1 MRAMGASMEGLL
13 NIMIVEDSAP
23 IAGRLKF
30 MVGDLLLH
38 KSINIASSIARA
50 HDLMQETV
58 PDVVILDIHLQ
69 GEEPGVTGLDLLK
82 TIRKDYGNMVVMML
96 TNYSDEFYKNKCKEL
111 GADYFFDKSAD
122 FDKVSEALKAVSVS
136 KSKVN

>member
-1 MRAMGASMEGLL
+1 MGASMEGLL

-38 KSINIASSIARA
+38 KNISIASSIARA
-50 HDLMQETV
+50 RDLMQETL

-82 TIRKDYGNMVVMML
+82 TIRKEYGSIVVMML

>member
-1 MRAMGASMEGLL
+1 MGASMEGLL

-38 KSINIASSIARA
+38 KNISIASSIARA
-50 HDLMQETV
+50 HDLMQEIL

-82 TIRKDYGNMVVMML
+82 TIRKEYGNMVVMML

-122 FDKVSEALKAVSVS
+122 FDKVSEALKTVSVS

>member
-1 MRAMGASMEGLL
+1 MGASMEGLL

-111 GADYFFDKSAD
+111 GADYFFDKSAE
-122 FDKVSEALKAVSVS
+122 FDKVSEALKAVSAS